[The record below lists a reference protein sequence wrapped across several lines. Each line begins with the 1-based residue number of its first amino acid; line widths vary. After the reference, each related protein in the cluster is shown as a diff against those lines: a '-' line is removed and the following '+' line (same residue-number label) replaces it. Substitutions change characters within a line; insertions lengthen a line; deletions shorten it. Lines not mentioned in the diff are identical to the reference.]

1 MFDKHNVECI
11 TGPTKVQR
19 KLLINAGQLACSGDD
34 NMSLDGCCSEENKK
48 QNMWKKIHKIIIFTH
63 IC

>member
-34 NMSLDGCCSEENKK
+34 NMSLDGCCSEENK
-48 QNMWKKIHKIIIFTH
+48 NKICGKNP
-63 IC
+63 